1 MEADMAIVSGSF
13 ILSLL
18 AIAIPFVG
26 MATAESTG
34 DDDSTLIQAVLD
46 GDPSAYR
53 GIVERYQ
60 GRIYSVVYGML
71 RNPED
76 AKEVSQ
82 EAFVKAYQKLST
94 FRLESKFYTWIC
106 RISINLSID
115 LLRKRKRRDHSEFD
129 EGIGAKD
136 SSGQILDMYNNDRP
150 DKAVERSEIH
160 RRIIEEVEK
169 LPPEQKQAIVLRE
182 IDGLSYREI
191 SEIMNI
197 PEGTVMS
204 RLFYARKKLQE
215 ALAEFKD

>member
-1 MEADMAIVSGSF
+1 MALATGCTLF
-13 ILSLL
+13 SLL
-18 AIAIPFVG
+18 ALAVPFLG
-26 MATAESTG
+26 MATAESSG
-34 DDDSTLIQAVLD
+34 DDDSALIQAVLD

-76 AKEVSQ
+76 SKEVAQ

-94 FRLESKFYTWIC
+94 FRLESKFYTWLC
-106 RISINLSID
+106 RIAINLSID

-129 EGIGAKD
+129 EGIGARD
-136 SSGQILDMYNNDRP
+136 SSGEILDMYNNERP
-150 DKAVERSEIH
+150 DKLLERSELH
-160 RRIIEEVEK
+160 TKIIQEVEK
-169 LPPEQKQAIVLRE
+169 LPAEQKQAIVLRE

-215 ALAEFKD
+215 ALAEYKNA

>member
-1 MEADMAIVSGSF
+1 MAIASGSVLF
-13 ILSLL
+13 SLL
-18 AIAIPFVG
+18 ALAVPFVG
-26 MATAESTG
+26 MATAESSG
-34 DDDSTLIQAVLD
+34 DDDSALIQAVLD

-60 GRIYSVVYGML
+60 SRIYSVVYGML

-76 AKEVSQ
+76 SKEVAQ

-94 FRLESKFYTWIC
+94 FRLESKFYTWLC
-106 RISINLSID
+106 RIAINLSID

-129 EGIGAKD
+129 EGIGARD
-136 SSGQILDMYNNDRP
+136 SSGEILDMYNNERP
-150 DKAVERSEIH
+150 DKALERSELH
-160 RRIIEEVEK
+160 TKIIQEVEK
-169 LPPEQKQAIVLRE
+169 LPAEQKQAIVLRE

-215 ALAEFKD
+215 ALAEYKNA

>member
-1 MEADMAIVSGSF
+1 MALATGCTLF
-13 ILSLL
+13 SLL
-18 AIAIPFVG
+18 ALAVPFLG
-26 MATAESTG
+26 MATAESSG
-34 DDDSTLIQAVLD
+34 DDDSALIQAVLD

-76 AKEVSQ
+76 SKEVAQ

-94 FRLESKFYTWIC
+94 FRLESKFYTWLC
-106 RISINLSID
+106 RIAINLSID

-129 EGIGAKD
+129 EGIGARD
-136 SSGQILDMYNNDRP
+136 SSGEILDMYNNDRP
-150 DKAVERSEIH
+150 DKLLERSELH
-160 RRIIEEVEK
+160 TKIIQEVEK
-169 LPPEQKQAIVLRE
+169 LPAEQKQAIVLRE

-215 ALAEFKD
+215 ALAEYKNA

>member
-1 MEADMAIVSGSF
+1 MAIASGNMV
-13 ILSLL
+13 LALL
-18 AIAIPFVG
+18 ALAVPFLGMTSSDPDLDEDSQLVQAI
-26 MATAESTG
+26 
-34 DDDSTLIQAVLD
+34 LD

-60 GRIYSVVYGML
+60 GRIYGVVYGMV
-71 RNPED
+71 RNAEV
-76 AKEVSQ
+76 AKEISQ

-106 RISINLSID
+106 RIAINLSID
-115 LLRKRKRRDHSEFD
+115 HLRKQKRRSYTEFD
-129 EGIGAKD
+129 ENIAAKD
-136 SSGQILDMYNNDRP
+136 SGGDLLDSYNNDRP
-150 DKAVERSEIH
+150 DVNLERSQLH
-160 RRIIEEVEK
+160 KRIISEVEK

-204 RLFYARKKLQE
+204 RLYYARKKLQE
-215 ALAEFKD
+215 ALQDVKD

>member
-1 MEADMAIVSGSF
+1 MAFATGSVLF
-13 ILSLL
+13 SLFAL
-18 AIAIPFVG
+18 AVPFVG
-26 MATAESTG
+26 MATAESSG
-34 DDDSTLIQAVLD
+34 DDDSALIQAVLD

-60 GRIYSVVYGML
+60 SRIYSVVYGML

-76 AKEVSQ
+76 SKEVAQ

-94 FRLESKFYTWIC
+94 FRLESKFYTWLC
-106 RISINLSID
+106 RIAINLSID

-129 EGIGAKD
+129 EGIGARD
-136 SSGQILDMYNNDRP
+136 SSGEILDMYNSERP
-150 DKAVERSEIH
+150 DKALERSELH
-160 RRIIEEVEK
+160 TKIIQEVEK
-169 LPPEQKQAIVLRE
+169 LPAEQKQAIVLRE

-215 ALAEFKD
+215 ALAEYKNA

>member
-1 MEADMAIVSGSF
+1 MALATGCTLF
-13 ILSLL
+13 SLL
-18 AIAIPFVG
+18 ALAVPFLG
-26 MATAESTG
+26 MATAESSG
-34 DDDSTLIQAVLD
+34 NDDSALIQAVLD

-76 AKEVSQ
+76 SKEVAQ

-94 FRLESKFYTWIC
+94 SRLESKFYTWLC
-106 RISINLSID
+106 RIAINLSID

-129 EGIGAKD
+129 EGIGARD
-136 SSGQILDMYNNDRP
+136 SSGEILDMYNNERP
-150 DKAVERSEIH
+150 DKLLERSELH
-160 RRIIEEVEK
+160 TKIIQEVEK
-169 LPPEQKQAIVLRE
+169 LPAEQKQAIVLRE

-215 ALAEFKD
+215 ALAEYKNA